1 MSKFI
6 TSHAKVQTRT
16 SYPNL
21 IFTDGLL
28 DLQLLDETKLLCDA
42 LQNLYSCYMTLKKE
56 MFVSFFMQD

>member
-6 TSHAKVQTRT
+6 TSHAKAQTGT

-28 DLQLLDETKLLCDA
+28 DLQLLDETKILCDA
-42 LQNLYSCYMTLKKE
+42 L
-56 MFVSFFMQD
+56 